1 MRVTLGGGA
10 ARACPLL
17 FGSAMAIRRSV
28 RGWLVSSWAMA
39 LALVLLV
46 GVGCMAPTPVVRLRM
61 ESPGT
66 FWVAGRQTAVR
77 ELEGVRAAAA
87 FERGA
92 EGTLTLRLEVQNL
105 AETPVDVSPEAM
117 WFNHCRTPDTLQCG
131 PSTRVKD
138 PERMLEDM
146 DQSASNERAA
156 AVNDMAAGVG
166 LLLLGAVVETASA
179 ASGDRSSS
187 CCLREL
193 AADTRNESRAHE
205 EGARSLD
212 TARMSLAN
220 AALRKT
226 TLFAGQ
232 GVAGEVYVP
241 VDFQAPFVRLN
252 VAVGERQFVFVWRQ
266 ETLNGRA
273 TTSAPP
279 PAPIAA
285 QRHEAGRGF
294 IWGEHRF

>member
-1 MRVTLGGGA
+1 MRRTRRG
-10 ARACPLL
+10 LL
-17 FGSAMAIRRSV
+17 VFPSAMV
-28 RGWLVSSWAMA
+28 LG
-39 LALVLLV
+39 LVLLT
-46 GVGCMAPTPVVRLRM
+46 GSGCVSPTAVVRLRM

-77 ELEGVRAAAA
+77 ELDGVRAAAA

-92 EGTLTLRLEVQNL
+92 EGTLTFRLELQNL
-105 AETPVDVSPEAM
+105 AEQPVDVSPEDM
-117 WFNHCRTPDTLQCG
+117 WFNHCRTADTVACG

-156 AVNDMAAGVG
+156 AVNDMALGVG
-166 LLLLGAVVETASA
+166 LLLLGAVAETASA
-179 ASGDRSSS
+179 ATGHDASS

-193 AADTRNESRAHE
+193 AADTRNDSRAHE

-212 TARMSLAN
+212 TARMSLSN

-241 VDFQAPFVRLN
+241 VDFRAPFVRLN
-252 VAVGERQFVFVWRQ
+252 VAVAGRQFVFVWRQ
-266 ETLNGRA
+266 ETLDGRP
-273 TTSAPP
+273 TTGA
-279 PAPIAA
+279 PAPERVAA
-285 QRHEAGRGF
+285 RPHQGRGF
-294 IWGEHRF
+294 VWGESRF

>member
-1 MRVTLGGGA
+1 MFLG
-10 ARACPLL
+10 
-17 FGSAMAIRRSV
+17 
-28 RGWLVSSWAMA
+28 
-39 LALVLLV
+39 LVLLMC
-46 GVGCMAPTPVVRLRM
+46 GGCVTPTAVVRLRM
-61 ESPGT
+61 ENPDS

-77 ELEGVRAAAA
+77 EVAGVRAAAA

-105 AETPVDVSPEAM
+105 TDQPVEVSPEAI
-117 WFNHCRTPDTLQCG
+117 WFNHCRSHDTLHCG
-131 PSTRVKD
+131 PSTRVRD

-156 AVNDMAAGVG
+156 ATNEMAAGVA
-166 LLLLGAVVETASA
+166 LLLLDVVASTASA
-179 ASGDRSSS
+179 ARGHHDSS
-187 CCLREL
+187 CCVGQI
-193 AADTRNESRAHE
+193 AADTREESRAHE
-205 EGARSLD
+205 ASARTLD

-241 VDFQAPFVRLN
+241 VDFEAPFVRLN

-266 ETLNGRA
+266 ETLDGHP
-273 TTSAPP
+273 TTGAPP
-279 PAPIAA
+279 PVPVATQGP
-285 QRHEAGRGF
+285 RRGF
-294 IWGEHRF
+294 LVGESRF